1 MLNMLVPLAAAA
13 AGYVVGRMTA
23 PKKPTTGYGS
33 PMSYALAPMVAPVEE
48 SMIAKYVKPRTGGLM
63 SCRRTY

>member
-1 MLNMLVPLAAAA
+1 MYLIPLAAAA

-33 PMSYALAPMVAPVEE
+33 PMSYALAPMAPPVEE
-48 SMIAKYVKPRTGGLM
+48 SMLSKYVKPRTGGLM
-63 SCRRTY
+63 SCRRAY